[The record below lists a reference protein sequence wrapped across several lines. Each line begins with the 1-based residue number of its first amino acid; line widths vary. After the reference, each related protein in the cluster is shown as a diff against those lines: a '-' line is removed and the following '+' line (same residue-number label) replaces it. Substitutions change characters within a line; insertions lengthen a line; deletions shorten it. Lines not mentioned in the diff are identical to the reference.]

1 MREPDTTKDNL
12 LSLVIILPPAFAGFF
27 VAFGCWTLFAVIGVY
42 IRAELA
48 LTDLQFGLLLVL
60 PILAGGLIA
69 IPAGI
74 AAQRIGARSVVLVCL
89 VGLIPVLALMSWVD
103 SLWGYALVAC
113 GLGLA
118 GGSFSA
124 GLQFL
129 SSRAPPRHRGLALSL
144 YSAGMLGAGFNYY
157 LVALIHDAYSWRIAP
172 LAYLI
177 MLVLVTGL
185 YALLTERDRPSGQD
199 RTAVSLRSNL
209 ALLYQPDV
217 MLLCLLFALTG
228 GGIVALALWLPDFIS
243 ASFELALNRGAIMAT
258 GFIVPAA
265 LCQVLGGWLADHYGA
280 LPVLR
285 RALTVCL
292 IPGALLSYPS
302 MSLVIEGA
310 NGPIQL
316 QLAFPLAIEVGLIG
330 LLGMLLGIAL
340 GSLLRLLVELQPD
353 RIAFCAGLMLF
364 AGCLSGFLLPLLFT
378 LANQWIGIR
387 SAAFM
392 LMFGFSAVSLLALT
406 LHTRRQ
412 IRQQLLK
419 GESALSPWW

>member
-1 MREPDTTKDNL
+1 MQTTNTRKDTL
-12 LSLVIILPPAFAGFF
+12 LSLATILPPTFAGFF
-27 VAFGCWTLFAVIGVY
+27 VAFGCWTLFAVMGVH
-42 IRAELA
+42 IRTHLA
-48 LTDLQFGLLLVL
+48 LTEIQFGLLLAL
-60 PILAGGLIA
+60 PILSGGLVS
-69 IPAGI
+69 IPAGL
-74 AAQRIGARSVVLVCL
+74 ATQRFGARTVMLSCL
-89 VGLIPVLALMSWVD
+89 AGLLPVLGLMSWTD
-103 SLWGYALVAC
+103 SFGGYLVVAC

-118 GGSFSA
+118 GGTFSA

-129 SSRAPPRHRGLALSL
+129 SNRAPPRHRGLALSL
-144 YSAGMLGAGFNYY
+144 FTAGMMGAGFNYY
-157 LVALIHDAYSWRIAP
+157 LVSVIQEAYSWRATP
-172 LAYLI
+172 VAYLI
-177 MLVLVTGL
+177 LLAVVTAL
-185 YALLTERDRPSGQD
+185 YALLTENDPPSMPAQHKTG
-199 RTAVSLRSNL
+199 VRSHL
-209 ALLYQPDV
+209 KLLCQADV
-217 MLLCLLFALTG
+217 LLLCLLFALTG

-243 ASFELALNRGAIMAT
+243 ASFDLPLNRGALMAT

-280 LPVLR
+280 VPILR
-285 RALTVCL
+285 RTLTACL

-316 QLAFPLAIEVGLIG
+316 QLTLPLAIEVGLIA

-392 LMFGFSAVSLLALT
+392 LMFGFSVVSVLALT
-406 LHTRRQ
+406 IHSRRQ

-419 GESALSPWW
+419 GEIALSPWW